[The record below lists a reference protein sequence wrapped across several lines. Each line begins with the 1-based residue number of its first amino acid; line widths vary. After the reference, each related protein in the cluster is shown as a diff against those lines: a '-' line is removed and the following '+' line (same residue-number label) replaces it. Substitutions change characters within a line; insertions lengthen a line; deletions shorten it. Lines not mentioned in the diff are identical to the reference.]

1 MIKTVLHGCS
11 GHMGRIVAGLI
22 QNDPRFETVAGV
34 DAVDRGDLAFPVFA
48 SLKEVNVAYDV
59 VIDFSTAAAVDALL
73 SDAVAAKKPLVLC
86 TTGLSAEQEAK
97 VTEAAKTIPVFF
109 SANMSLGVN
118 LLTEL
123 VRKAAKILAPAGF
136 DIEIEERHHHRKL
149 DAPSGTALSI
159 GRAMIE
165 ELNDGHYMTTDRA
178 QKRAARDPK
187 EIGMSSVR
195 GGTIVG
201 EHDVIFAGEDEIL
214 EVRHTALSRAIFG
227 NGALNAAA
235 FLMEQPAGQYSMKD
249 LLSEA

>member
-1 MIKTVLHGCS
+1 MIQTVLHGCC

-22 QNDPRFETVAGV
+22 QNDPRFEVAAGV
-34 DAVDRGDLAFPVFA
+34 DAVNTGDLSFPVFP
-48 SLKEVNVAYDV
+48 SLKAVDVPYDV
-59 VIDFSTAAAVDALL
+59 VIDFSTAAAVNGLLEDAL
-73 SDAVAAKKPLVLC
+73 AAGKPVVLC
-86 TTGLSAEQEAK
+86 TTGLSSEQEAK
-97 VTEAAKTIPVFF
+97 VAEASARIPLFF
-109 SANMSLGVN
+109 SSNMSLGVN
-118 LLTEL
+118 LLIEL
-123 VRKAAKILAPAGF
+123 SRKAAKVLSPAGF

-149 DAPSGTALSI
+149 DAPSGTAISI
-159 GRAMIE
+159 GRAMID

-214 EVRHTALSRAIFG
+214 EIRHTALSRAIFG

-235 FLMEQPAGQYSMKD
+235 FLVEQPAGLYSMRN
-249 LLSEA
+249 LLDEG

>member
-1 MIKTVLHGCS
+1 MIQAVLHGCS
-11 GHMGRIVAGLI
+11 GHMGRIVASLI
-22 QNDPRFETVAGV
+22 QNDPRFEVAAGV
-34 DAVDRGDLAFPVFA
+34 DAVDAGDLAFPVFP
-48 SLKEVNVAYDV
+48 SLKAVSVPYDV
-59 VIDFSTAAAVDALL
+59 VIDFSTAKAVDTLL
-73 SDAVAAKKPLVLC
+73 EDAAAAGKPLVLC
-86 TTGLSAEQEAK
+86 TTGLSPAQEEK
-97 VTEAAKTIPVFF
+97 VKETSARIPLFF

-123 VRKAAKILAPAGF
+123 CRKAAKVLSPAGF

-159 GRAMIE
+159 GRAMID
-165 ELNDGHYMTTDRA
+165 ELNDGHYMTMDRA

-214 EVRHTALSRAIFG
+214 EIRHTALSRAIFG
-227 NGALNAAA
+227 SGALNAAA
-235 FLMEQPAGQYSMKD
+235 FLVTMPAGLYSMKN
-249 LLSEA
+249 LLSED